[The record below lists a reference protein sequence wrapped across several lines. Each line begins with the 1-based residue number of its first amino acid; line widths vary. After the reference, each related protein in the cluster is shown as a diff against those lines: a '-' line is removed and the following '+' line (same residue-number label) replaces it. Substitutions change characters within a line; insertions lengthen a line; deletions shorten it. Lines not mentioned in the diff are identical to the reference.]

1 MNFNELTEILKIV
14 FPDEPFFEIEMTKE
28 DLKSWDSIAH
38 LNLIVEIEDQ
48 LSITFSID
56 EIESIC
62 SLQSLL
68 SLINHK
74 LNKTLTKNS
83 NI

>member
-14 FPDEPFFEIEMTKE
+14 FPDEPFFKIEMTKE

-48 LSITFSID
+48 LGITFQIE
-56 EIESIC
+56 EIEKIN
-62 SLQSLL
+62 SLSRLL
-68 SLINHK
+68 TLINIK
-74 LNKTLTKNS
+74 ANGQSK
-83 NI
+83 

>member
-14 FPDEPFFEIEMTKE
+14 FPDESFFEIEMTKE

-48 LSITFSID
+48 LGITFQID
-56 EIESIC
+56 EIEKMNSFSSI
-62 SLQSLL
+62 LA
-68 SLINHK
+68 LINIK
-74 LNKTLTKNS
+74 VNGQSK
-83 NI
+83 

>member
-14 FPDEPFFEIEMTKE
+14 FPDESFFQIEMTKD

-48 LSITFSID
+48 LGITFQIE
-56 EIESIC
+56 EIEKID
-62 SLQSLL
+62 SLASLL
-68 SLINHK
+68 TLINIK
-74 LNKTLTKNS
+74 ANG
-83 NI
+83 